1 LITFELQNLD
11 GLWWLLLLL
20 GPFLLLQRRL
30 HLEIQSVFLLLFRRN
45 DVSLALFSLL
55 FFPGVF
61 LHEASHYLMARL
73 LGVRTGRFSLIPRPL
88 QDGKLQL
95 GYVET
100 AKADLLRD
108 ALIGLAPLLSG
119 GLFVAY
125 AGIAHL
131 DLLTIWENARSG
143 SGLTLPM
150 AIEMLFDRSDF
161 WLWFYLIVAVSSTMM
176 PSRSDRRAWLP
187 VVLAC
192 VFLLGLGLLAGA
204 GPWLVQHVSVPFNSA
219 LRAIALVI
227 AISLGVHIL
236 LVLPFFFTA
245 RIIERLT
252 GFRVTLSILL

>member
-1 LITFELQNLD
+1 LTPFELQNLD

-30 HLEIQSVFLLLFRRN
+30 HLEIQSVLLLIFHRN
-45 DVSLALFSLL
+45 DISLALFSLL

-61 LHEASHYLMARL
+61 LHEASHFLMARL

-88 QDGKLQL
+88 EYGRLQL

-100 AKADLLRD
+100 AKVDLLRD
-108 ALIGLAPLLSG
+108 ALIGIAPLLSG

-125 AGIAHL
+125 AGVAHL
-131 DLLTIWENARSG
+131 GFPAVWESILGGGSQTLL
-143 SGLTLPM
+143 L
-150 AIEMLFDRSDF
+150 AIQMLFDRSDF

-187 VVLAC
+187 VALAA

-204 GPWLVQHVSVPFNSA
+204 GPWLVQNISLPLNSA
-219 LRAIALVI
+219 LRAVALVF
-227 AISLGVHIL
+227 AISLGVHCV
-236 LVLPFFFTA
+236 LVLPFYFLA
-245 RIIERLT
+245 RILERAT